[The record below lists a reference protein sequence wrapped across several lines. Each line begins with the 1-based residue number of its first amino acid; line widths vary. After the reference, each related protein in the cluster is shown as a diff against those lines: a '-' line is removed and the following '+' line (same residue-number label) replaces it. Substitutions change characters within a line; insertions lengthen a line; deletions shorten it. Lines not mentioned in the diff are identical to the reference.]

1 MPPTSNSSAINQKVL
16 KVYYKNCRMMEFP
29 SWVFTTF
36 PTMEF
41 LSISNTQLNN
51 PELGALDACGNLKYL
66 DISRNN
72 VTELPAGVYQHCQH
86 LEVTDITQNPI
97 IEIDGDFVRSLPAL
111 EQVIIDSTLMY

>member
-1 MPPTSNSSAINQKVL
+1 
-16 KVYYKNCRMMEFP
+16 MEFP

-111 EQVIIDSTLMY
+111 EQVIIDSSLMY